1 MEYLENALC
10 YAGYCRLR
18 ESVGWTTP
26 SQEQARA
33 ALRNSLYSVA
43 VWENGQAVGMGRL
56 IGDGMYLLMVDLV
69 VAPAYQGKGIGRKIV
84 GMLIAYAAKALPDG
98 GQISI
103 QLVSE
108 KGTEPFY
115 EKLGFT
121 PIPNAGCGSGM
132 KMVIHSKNQGETK
145 G

>member
-1 MEYLENALC
+1 
-10 YAGYCRLR
+10 
-18 ESVGWTTP
+18 
-26 SQEQARA
+26 
-33 ALRNSLYSVA
+33 
-43 VWENGQAVGMGRL
+43 MGRL